1 MNNHPTSS
9 QNTWAKPFLK
19 WAGGK
24 GQLLTQIVELL
35 PAEIHTGKITKYV
48 EPFIGGG
55 ALYFY
60 IAQHCP
66 AIETFL
72 ISDFNQEL
80 FLAYKT
86 IQQDV
91 EGVID
96 CLKALDREYQIL
108 DQPARKDF
116 FYDRRLRFNKIL
128 PNIDFVNFQS
138 NWIERVAT
146 IIFLNRTCFN
156 GLFRVNSKGEFN
168 VPFGDYKNPK
178 ICDAENLRPVS
189 NLLQKTE
196 IRCGDF
202 SQTSD
207 FIDEKTFVYFD
218 PPYRPLNKT
227 ASFTAYSK
235 SQFNDQE
242 QIRLAE
248 YYSSLANKRALLML
262 SNSDPKNEDKSDNFF
277 DDLYDKFTVNRVGA
291 SRAINS
297 NSSKRGKI
305 TEILVT
311 NYSIQS

>member
-1 MNNHPTSS
+1 M
-9 QNTWAKPFLK
+9 AKPFLK

-24 GQLLTQIVELL
+24 GQLLTQIVPLL
-35 PAEIHTGKITKYV
+35 PAEIYTGKIKKYA

-60 IAQHCP
+60 IAQSFP
-66 AIETFL
+66 TIERFC

-80 FLAYKT
+80 FLAYKS

-96 CLKALDREYQIL
+96 CLKVLDSDYRIL
-108 DQPARKDF
+108 DQSARKEF
-116 FYDRRLRFNKIL
+116 FYDQRLRFNQSL
-128 PNIDFVNFQS
+128 YSVNFANFQS
-138 NWIERVAT
+138 DWKKRAAT

-178 ICDAENLRPVS
+178 ICDAENLRSVS
-189 NLLQKTE
+189 KLLQRTE

-207 FIDEKTFVYFD
+207 FVDEKTFVYFD

-235 SQFNDQE
+235 SQFNDEE

-248 YYSSLANKRALLML
+248 YYSSLTKKGAALML
-262 SNSDPKNEDKSDNFF
+262 SNSDPQNEDCNDIFF
-277 DDLYDKFTVNRVGA
+277 DNLYEKFAINRVNA

-297 NSSKRGKI
+297 DSSKRGKI
-305 TEILVT
+305 TELLIT
-311 NYSIQS
+311 NYSSKSMEA